1 MRKALTEFGLTPRLE
16 IHNDTLAVLKAGSA
30 RGRGIAVVAGAG
42 INAIGIH
49 PDGREERFLGIG
61 HMSGDWGGGWAVA
74 VAGLGAAVRAVDGR
88 GPSTALRDLVAVR
101 FGNDPESVAIAA
113 DRGEIS
119 EADLHAFAP
128 VVFAAALDGDP
139 VATGIVDRL
148 ADEVLSFVRALV
160 DRMGVADRDVDVV
173 LGGGTLQSGH
183 TLLLDRIRAGV
194 RAAAPEAKVH
204 VLDVPPVLGA
214 LSGALASAGAS
225 AESLD
230 RARSHFLPR

>member
-1 MRKALTEFGLTPRLE
+1 
-16 IHNDTLAVLKAGSA
+16 
-30 RGRGIAVVAGAG
+30 
-42 INAIGIH
+42 
-49 PDGREERFLGIG
+49 
-61 HMSGDWGGGWAVA
+61 MSGDWGGGWAVA
-74 VAGLGAAVRAVDGR
+74 VAGLGAAVRAGDGR

-139 VATGIVDRL
+139 VAVGIVDRL

-160 DRMGVADRDVDVV
+160 DRMDVADCDVDVV

-183 TLLLDRIRAGV
+183 PLLLDRIRAGRARCCAEGEAARSR
-194 RAAAPEAKVH
+194 RAARPRCAV
-204 VLDVPPVLGA
+204 
-214 LSGALASAGAS
+214 GALASAGAP
-225 AESLD
+225 AESID
-230 RARSHFLPR
+230 RARSHFLSRWAAVERPLTAELWSHVTTTGVDHGPGSRRRVTS